1 MSLGRAA
8 ARKIAPAE
16 VLPDQTAMPDG
27 LAETEWSAS
36 PPPLG
41 GGAETVDLQTDG
53 TPRYLKVIRALRAN
67 ILNGRHPIGTLLPT
81 EIEMAAQYGV
91 SRQTVRQAIGHLRRE
106 GLLSARKG
114 VGTRVDAKHT
124 PERFS
129 YSALSAT
136 DLVEIA
142 ADSEMTI
149 DSSEW
154 IVARGALAAE
164 LGCRA
169 NRKWLHLTCTRRM
182 DAMPKPF
189 ASVSVYIDGR
199 IASSLKIPEVL
210 RTALFVML
218 EKQSGEALVEI
229 QQEIRATII
238 NAKIAARLDA
248 DVGAP
253 ALEITRRFFGTGR
266 RLMLVAVNTLPSDR
280 FFYSVAITRN

>member
-1 MSLGRAA
+1 VLGVWRMPLGRAA
-8 ARKIAPAE
+8 SRRRAPDE
-16 VLPDQTAMPDG
+16 YDGPD
-27 LAETEWSAS
+27 EEAS
-36 PPPLG
+36 PRTDRLDP
-41 GGAETVDLQTDG
+41 AADG
-53 TPRYLKVIRALRAN
+53 TPLYLKVVRALRAD
-67 ILNGRHPIGTLLPT
+67 ILSGRQAIGTLLPT

-91 SRQTVRQAIGHLRRE
+91 SRQTVRQAIGQLRQE
-106 GLLSARKG
+106 GILSARKG
-114 VGTRVDAKHT
+114 VGTRVDAKQA

-149 DSSEW
+149 DHSEW
-154 IVARGALAAE
+154 IVARGALASE

-169 NRKWLHLTCTRRM
+169 NRKWLHLTCTRRI
-182 DAMPKPF
+182 DAMPRPF

-199 IASSLKIPEVL
+199 LANSLKVPTVL

-218 EKQSGEALVEI
+218 EKQSGETLVEI
-229 QQEIRATII
+229 QQEIRATIVD
-238 NAKIAARLDA
+238 AETALRLDA
-248 DVGAP
+248 EQGAA

-266 RLMLVAVNTLPSDR
+266 RLMLVAINIMPADR